1 MSENMVQHFEQLY
14 ESMDT
19 DKLIDLQ
26 RKGTLRPEAEEIL
39 NAVLEAR
46 GVTVVQRNRI
56 VAELESTSR
65 DDQVKHLAP
74 IGDRIM
80 ARFIDTVICFALA
93 ATVGFIVLHLP
104 EAAFHPAYLLLA
116 PASFLGYLLLA
127 DSMASGQSF
136 GKKWNGIAVVD
147 KQTHEQCTAIQSL
160 IRNFFIATLGIVDMA
175 LVLGDQGQRIG
186 DRLAGTKVVKVEYL
200 NRPNL

>member
-1 MSENMVQHFEQLY
+1 MSENIVQHFEQLY

-19 DKLIDLQ
+19 ENLIDLQ

-46 GVTVVQRNRI
+46 GVTIVQRNSI
-56 VAELESTSR
+56 VAELEATSGEDR
-65 DDQVKHLAP
+65 LRHFAP

-80 ARFIDTVICFALA
+80 ARFIDTVICFAIA
-93 ATVGFIVLHLP
+93 ATVGFVVLHLP
-104 EAAFHPAYLLLA
+104 ETAFRPAYLLVV

-127 DSMASGQSF
+127 DSMANGQSF

-147 KQTHEQCTAIQSL
+147 LHTHEQCTGIQSL
-160 IRNFFIATLGIVDMA
+160 ISKFFILAILNIDVE
-175 LVLGDQGQRIG
+175 LVLGDQGQRLG
-186 DRLAGTKVVKVEYL
+186 DRIAGTQVVKVEYL
-200 NRPNL
+200 NKPNL

>member
-1 MSENMVQHFEQLY
+1 MSGNMVQNFEQLY

-26 RKGTLRPEAEEIL
+26 RKGTLRPEAEEVL
-39 NAVLEAR
+39 DAVLEAR
-46 GVTVVQRNRI
+46 GVTVVQRNSI
-56 VAELESTSR
+56 AAELKATSGE
-65 DDQVKHLAP
+65 DQVKNLAP

-80 ARFIDTVICFALA
+80 ARFIDTVICFAIA

-104 EAAFHPAYLLLA
+104 KAAFRPAYLLLA

-160 IRNFFIATLGIVDMA
+160 IRNFFIATLGIIDVA
-175 LVLGDQGQRIG
+175 LVLGDRGQRIG
-186 DRLAGTKVVKVEYL
+186 DRFAGTKVVKVEYL
-200 NRPNL
+200 NRPN